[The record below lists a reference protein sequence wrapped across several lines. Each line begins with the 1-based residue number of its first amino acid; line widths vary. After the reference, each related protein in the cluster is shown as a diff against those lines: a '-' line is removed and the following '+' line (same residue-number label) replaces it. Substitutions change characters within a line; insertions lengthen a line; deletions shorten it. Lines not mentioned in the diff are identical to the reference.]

1 MKKVLAVLAV
11 AAFAFVLLAKP
22 FDFLQH
28 YSEHA
33 GHAVH
38 AVTTNADS
46 PADRSILVE
55 LRAASQETGY
65 HSSMTWLIALGVL
78 GLIAGVCCV
87 RRVEKEERNSHKQGL
102 L

>member
-22 FDFLQH
+22 FDFLKH

-38 AVTTNADS
+38 AVTTGAEA
-46 PADRSILVE
+46 PADRTILVE
-55 LRAASQETGY
+55 MSNASSDT
-65 HSSMTWLIALGVL
+65 SSHGMMTWLIALGVL
-78 GLIAGVCCV
+78 GVVAGVCCIK
-87 RRVEKEERNSHKQGL
+87 RIEKEERKSHKRGL